1 MGGGRPPSRLPRFRF
16 SAFCPFKVLMRQTKC
31 LCMGP
36 AEGREGRRWVEAP
49 RARREG
55 PGHEVRRQGTRS
67 GAQIPPGFAC
77 PKRQSLLRMPLNAP
91 RRARALPPAATRS
104 DLGGGW
110 RRCPT
115 SAVHHAARS
124 VAIVASSAADIV
136 MGGCLAGW
144 STRRQP
150 RVPAEGGRAGSSASA
165 VCIKSELRPG
175 IEGAY
180 CYAYVDLIA
189 AGGCD
194 RQGVQGAVM
203 KLYTCSD
210 SRNTLDSAAL

>member
-1 MGGGRPPSRLPRFRF
+1 MGGST
-16 SAFCPFKVLMRQTKC
+16 ARQTR
-31 LCMGP
+31 GP
-36 AEGREGRRWVEAP
+36 W
-49 RARREG
+49 
-55 PGHEVRRQGTRS
+55 TRS
-67 GAQIPPGFAC
+67 AAARDTKRRSDPAWIRVPKAAIPPPHATECAAAGSRTSSC
-77 PKRQSLLRMPLNAP
+77 SDKVRP
-91 RRARALPPAATRS
+91 RRRVETLS
-104 DLGGGW
+104 DVSST
-110 RRCPT
+110 P
-115 SAVHHAARS
+115 RS
-124 VAIVASSAADIV
+124 VAIVASSAADTV
-136 MGGCLAGW
+136 MGGCLAGL

-150 RVPAEGGRAGSSASA
+150 RVPAKGGRAGSSASA

-210 SRNTLDSAAL
+210 SRNTVDSAAL